1 MPNQPTAK
9 HLAKLMR
16 RWRREASLSVEDAG
30 HILALSPRTIEGIEQ
45 ERGFN
50 APRVLEV
57 ALLSLLGSRIRDDTP
72 IDVIRR

>member
-16 RWRREASLSVEDAG
+16 QWRKEQSLSVVDAA
-30 HILALSPRTIEGIEQ
+30 HVLALSPRTIEGIEQ

-50 APRVLEV
+50 APRVLEI
-57 ALLSLLGSRIRDDTP
+57 ALRSLITET
-72 IDVIRR
+72 